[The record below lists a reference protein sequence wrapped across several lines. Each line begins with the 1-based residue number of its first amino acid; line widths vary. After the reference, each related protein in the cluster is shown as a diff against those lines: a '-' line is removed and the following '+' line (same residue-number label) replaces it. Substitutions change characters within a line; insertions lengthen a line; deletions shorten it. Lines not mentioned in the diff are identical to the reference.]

1 MAEFAVKGNNSRI
14 KKLFEKAGR
23 GEPVTVG
30 FLGGSITMGCNA
42 TDESK
47 RYVNRIFTHLQEM
60 FPKSQMTLV
69 NGGIGATTSQFGAA
83 RLYDDVL
90 RFDPDI
96 VFIEFSVNDDNN
108 IKHFQET
115 FESCLRKILTYKTEP
130 ACMIINN
137 LFYDTGFNAQEIHN
151 EAAAYYG
158 VPAISVRDYDWP
170 RLQSGELKRDD
181 LTADGL
187 HPNDKGME
195 IIAMLVNDALDE
207 IAEEIADEPFEF
219 PKKPLTKARYDT
231 AKRFDNRNLTPD
243 ITGFEKDTEPQRDI
257 TDIFKN
263 GWFSTQNGAS
273 FKTEVEA
280 SIICIQWRRTIKRP
294 APIALAI
301 IDGDE
306 KNATTL
312 DANFEED
319 WGDLICLTK
328 VYESDKTD
336 KHTVEIK
343 VTDQPDNNVPFY
355 LVSVITA
362 GGK

>member
-1 MAEFAVKGNNSRI
+1 MAEFAVKGNNARI

-23 GEPVTVG
+23 GEALTIG

-42 TDESK
+42 TTEDK
-47 RYVNRIFTHLQEM
+47 RYVNRIFAHLKDM
-60 FPKSQMTLV
+60 FPKSEMTLV

-83 RLYDDVL
+83 RLFDDVL

-96 VFIEFSVNDDNN
+96 VFVEFSVNDDNN
-108 IKHFQET
+108 EKHFQET
-115 FESCLRKILTYKTEP
+115 YECCLRKILTYKTEP
-130 ACMIINN
+130 ACMVINN

-158 VPAISVRDYDWP
+158 VPAVSVRDYDWP

-195 IIAMLVNDALDE
+195 IIAMLVNDALDA
-207 IAEEIADEPFEF
+207 INEEPADEPFEY
-219 PKKPLTKARYDT
+219 PKKPLTKARYDN
-231 AKRFDNRNLTPD
+231 AKRFDNRNSSPE
-243 ITGFEKDTEPQRDI
+243 INGFEKDTEPQRDI
-257 TDIFKN
+257 TDVFKN
-263 GWFSTQNGAS
+263 GWLSAKSGAT
-273 FKTEVEA
+273 FKTEVET
-280 SIICIQWRRTIKRP
+280 SIICVQWRRTIKRP
-294 APIALAI
+294 APIALCI

-312 DANFEED
+312 DANFDED

-328 VYESDKTD
+328 VFEADKAS
-336 KHTVEIK
+336 KHTVEIR
-343 VTDQPDNNVPFY
+343 VTDQPDDNVPFY
-355 LVSVITA
+355 LVSIITA
-362 GGK
+362 

>member
-1 MAEFAVKGNNSRI
+1 MAEFAVKGNNYRF

-23 GEPVTVG
+23 GEDITVG

-42 TDESK
+42 SDESK
-47 RYVNRIFTHLQEM
+47 RYVNRIFAHFQEM
-60 FPKSQMTLV
+60 FPKSEMTLV

-96 VFIEFSVNDDNN
+96 VFVEFSVNDDNN
-108 IKHFQET
+108 DKHFQET
-115 FESCLRKILTYKTEP
+115 YESCLRKILTYKTEP
-130 ACMIINN
+130 ACMVINN

-151 EAAAYYG
+151 EAAAFYG

-207 IAEEIADEPFEF
+207 IASEPADEPAEF
-219 PKKPLTKARYDT
+219 PKKPLTKARYDN
-231 AKRFDNRNLTPD
+231 AKRFDNRNFTPE
-243 ITGFEKDTEPQRDI
+243 IKGFTADFEPQRDI

-263 GWFSTQNGAS
+263 GWFSTENGAS
-273 FKTEVEA
+273 FKAEVEA
-280 SIICIQWRRTIKRP
+280 AVICVQWRRTIKRP
-294 APIALAI
+294 APVALAI

-306 KNATTL
+306 KNAATL

-328 VYESDKTD
+328 VFEADKHS
-336 KHTVEIK
+336 KHTVEIR

-355 LVSVITA
+355 LVSLITA
-362 GGK
+362 